1 MLDAAYRAGGP
12 FVGLSTWILSF
23 NIFFGEKDPWF
34 SSDTYLYTEAKKL
47 RRKGTN
53 REEHFLK

>member
-23 NIFFGEKDPWF
+23 NIFLGEKDPWF
-34 SSDTYLYTEAKKL
+34 SSDTYLYIEAKKL
-47 RRKGTN
+47 RRKGTKRKFFFN
-53 REEHFLK
+53 K